1 MRELEYSLS
10 AFALNASENPRKI
23 CQAEP
28 AR

>member
-10 AFALNASENPRKI
+10 AFALNASENHRKFR
-23 CQAEP
+23 QAEP